1 MDLTLTRFRCTSDSQ
16 SAIALSCNTVQH
28 SRTKHIAVGYHF
40 IIEQVENE
48 VVELYFVKIAYQL
61 ADLFRKALARD
72 RFEFLIKRLGYC
84 TAISLFRPSSSQ
96 LKIPVYPDVRDPR
109 DPWAFKEEIL
119 LEDVI
124 TANVSR
130 AKKKKKCRVVC
141 RTHGIGSAHHAR
153 LDGVHVSV
161 PTVIPQGLQILLKDA
176 AVQTKLPED
185 GASPRLI
192 RSKSLPAMYNLD

>member
-1 MDLTLTRFRCTSDSQ
+1 VGTLDTIKFLKKPCITSFMKPINFTPPPTPPLHLHLPPPTS
-16 SAIALSCNTVQH
+16 SSMIVTPST
-28 SRTKHIAVGYHF
+28 SKSTTTKPLYHRMPP
-40 IIEQVENE
+40 
-48 VVELYFVKIAYQL
+48 
-61 ADLFRKALARD
+61 LF
-72 RFEFLIKRLGYC
+72 EGHC

-96 LKIPVYPDVRDPR
+96 LKIPVYPEVRDPR
-109 DPWAFKEEIL
+109 DPWAFKEEIM
-119 LEDVI
+119 LEDPI
-124 TANVSR
+124 AANVSR

-176 AVQTKLPED
+176 DVQTKLPED